1 MEPVLIVL
9 IVLVV
14 LALFALIR
22 TIQVIPQGSAAI
34 VERFG
39 RYTRTLNAGLNI
51 VVPFVDTIRNRID
64 LREQVVPFPP
74 QPVITQDNLVV
85 NIDTVI
91 YYQVTDA
98 RAATYEVASFIQAI
112 EQLTVTTLRNII
124 GSMDLESTLTSR
136 EVINA
141 GLRGVLDE
149 ATGRWGIRVN
159 RVELK
164 AIEPPTSIQ
173 DSMEKQMRAE
183 RDKRAAVLNAE
194 GARQAAI
201 LRAEGEKQ
209 AAVLSAEGEAQAA
222 VLRAD
227 GEAAAIRTV
236 FEAIHEGDADQKLL
250 AYQYLQT
257 LPELAK
263 GDANKLWIIP
273 SEVGDALKGL
283 GGAFG
288 GLTGAGAPGGG
299 SPATV
304 AGPPDLTKPAADATV
319 PRPVGSANGPRP
331 LDTDDSGAT
340 RPRTNPTREYPQID
354 PE

>member
-1 MEPVLIVL
+1 MQTVI
-9 IVLVV
+9 IVLVLV
-14 LALFALIR
+14 AVFVFVMLLR
-22 TIQVIPQGSAAI
+22 TIQVIPQAQAAI

-51 VVPFVDTIRNRID
+51 VVPFIDTIRNRLD
-64 LREQVVPFPP
+64 LREQVQPFPP

-91 YYQVTDA
+91 YFQVTDP
-98 RAATYEVASFIQAI
+98 RAATYEVQSYLQAI
-112 EQLTVTTLRNII
+112 EQLTITTLRNII

-136 EVINA
+136 ETINA

-149 ATGRWGIRVN
+149 ATGKWGIRVN

-173 DSMEKQMRAE
+173 DSMEKQMRAD
-183 RDKRAAVLNAE
+183 RDKRAA
-194 GARQAAI
+194 I
-201 LRAEGEKQ
+201 LQAEGERQSAILKAEGQKQ
-209 AAVLSAEGEAQAA
+209 ADVLKAEGEAQAA

-236 FEAIHEGDADQKLL
+236 FEAIHSGDADQKVL
-250 AYQYLQT
+250 AYKYLET
-257 LPELAK
+257 LPQMAQ

-273 SEVGDALKGL
+273 SEVSDALKGV
-283 GGAFG
+283 GGAFQSM
-288 GLTGAGAPGGG
+288 APRIPGAPTPADTAVKAANG
-299 SPATV
+299 SPGAERRTE
-304 AGPPDLTKPAADATV
+304 
-319 PRPVGSANGPRP
+319 RPE
-331 LDTDDSGAT
+331 L
-340 RPRTNPTREYPQID
+340 D

>member
-1 MEPVLIVL
+1 VETVI
-9 IVLVV
+9 IVLVLVAVFVFVV
-14 LALFALIR
+14 LLR
-22 TIQVIPQGSAAI
+22 TIQVIPQAQAAI

-51 VVPFVDTIRNRID
+51 VVPFIDTVRNRLD
-64 LREQVVPFPP
+64 LREQVQPFPP

-91 YYQVTDA
+91 YFQVTDP
-98 RAATYEVASFIQAI
+98 RAATYEVQSYLQAI
-112 EQLTVTTLRNII
+112 EQLTITTLRNII

-136 EVINA
+136 ETINA

-149 ATGRWGIRVN
+149 ATGKWGIRVN

-173 DSMEKQMRAE
+173 DSMEKQMRAD
-183 RDKRAAVLNAE
+183 RDKRAA
-194 GARQAAI
+194 I
-201 LRAEGEKQ
+201 LQAEGERQSAILKAEGQKQ
-209 AAVLSAEGEAQAA
+209 AEVLKAEGEAQAA

-236 FEAIHEGDADQKLL
+236 FEAIHSGDADQKLL
-250 AYQYLQT
+250 AYKYLET
-257 LPELAK
+257 LPQIAQ

-273 SEVGDALKGL
+273 SEVGDALKGV
-283 GGAFG
+283 GGAFAGMNPKG
-288 GLTGAGAPGGG
+288 GTPADGAV
-299 SPATV
+299 T
-304 AGPPDLTKPAADATV
+304 AAN
-319 PRPVGSANGPRP
+319 GSAPLEKRTERP
-331 LDTDDSGAT
+331 EL
-340 RPRTNPTREYPQID
+340 D

>member
-14 LALFALIR
+14 VAFIALIK
-22 TIQVIPQGSAAI
+22 TIQVIPQASAAI

-39 RYTRTLNAGLNI
+39 RYTRTLSAGLNI
-51 VVPFVDTIRNRID
+51 VVPFIDTIRNRID

-74 QPVITQDNLVV
+74 QPVITSDNLVV

-91 YYQVTDA
+91 YYQVTDP
-98 RAATYEVASFIQAI
+98 RAATYEVASYIQAI

-173 DSMEKQMRAE
+173 DSMEKQMRAD
-183 RDKRAAVLNAE
+183 RDKRAAILTAE
-194 GARQAAI
+194 GARQAQI

-209 AAVLSAEGEAQAA
+209 AAVLQAEGEAQAA
-222 VLRAD
+222 VLKAD

-283 GGAFG
+283 GGAFQ
-288 GLTGAGAPGGG
+288 GATGGG
-299 SPATV
+299 NGAAPV
-304 AGPPDLTKPAADATV
+304 APPVPPAAARVPVDPTSA
-319 PRPVGSANGPRP
+319 PRPV
-331 LDTDDSGAT
+331 DTDKT
-340 RPRTNPTREYPQID
+340 LRPRVEPTREYPKID
-354 PE
+354 E

>member
-1 MEPVLIVL
+1 MTFVVPVAFVILMIFLLVGVIKIV
-9 IVLVV
+9 
-14 LALFALIR
+14 
-22 TIQVIPQGSAAI
+22 PQGREFT

-51 VVPFVDTIRNRID
+51 VVPFIDNVRNRID

-91 YYQVTDA
+91 YYQVTNA
-98 RAATYEVASFIQAI
+98 RDATYEVASYIQAI

-136 EVINA
+136 ETINA

-149 ATGRWGIRVN
+149 ATGKWGIRVN

-173 DSMEKQMRAE
+173 DSMEKQMRAD
-183 RDKRAAVLNAE
+183 RDKRAAILTAE
-194 GARQAAI
+194 GARQAQI
-201 LRAEGEKQ
+201 LTAEGQKQ
-209 AAVLSAEGEAQAA
+209 AEVLRAEGEAQAA

-257 LPELAK
+257 LPQIAQ

-273 SEVGDALKGL
+273 SEIGDALKGI
-283 GGAFG
+283 GGAFS
-288 GLTGAGAPGGG
+288 GLAPKD
-299 SPATV
+299 T
-304 AGPPDLTKPAADATV
+304 PPPAA
-319 PRPVGSANGPRP
+319 PQANGTAGVPVDKR
-331 LDTDDSGAT
+331 
-340 RPRTNPTREYPQID
+340 REYPSLD

>member
-1 MEPVLIVL
+1 METVI
-9 IVLVV
+9 IVLVIVAVFVFVV
-14 LALFALIR
+14 LLR
-22 TIQVIPQGSAAI
+22 TIQVIPQAQAAI

-51 VVPFVDTIRNRID
+51 VVPFIDTVRNRLD
-64 LREQVVPFPP
+64 LREQVQPFPP

-91 YYQVTDA
+91 YFQVTDP
-98 RAATYEVASFIQAI
+98 RAATYEVQSYLQAI
-112 EQLTVTTLRNII
+112 EQLTITTLRNII

-136 EVINA
+136 ETINA

-149 ATGRWGIRVN
+149 ATGKWGIRVN

-173 DSMEKQMRAE
+173 DSMEKQMRAD
-183 RDKRAAVLNAE
+183 RDKRAA
-194 GARQAAI
+194 I
-201 LRAEGEKQ
+201 LQAEGERQSAILKAEGKKQ
-209 AAVLSAEGEAQAA
+209 ADVLQAEGEAQAA

-236 FEAIHEGDADQKLL
+236 FDAIHSGDADQKLL
-250 AYQYLQT
+250 AYKYLET
-257 LPELAK
+257 LPQIAQ

-273 SEVGDALKGL
+273 SEVGEALKGV
-283 GGAFG
+283 GGAFAGMSPKSGIPGMG
-288 GLTGAGAPGGG
+288 GPADGAA
-299 SPATV
+299 V
-304 AGPPDLTKPAADATV
+304 AA
-319 PRPVGSANGPRP
+319 ANGGPNLDKRTERP
-331 LDTDDSGAT
+331 EL
-340 RPRTNPTREYPQID
+340 D

>member
-1 MEPVLIVL
+1 METVI
-9 IVLVV
+9 IVLVIVAVFVFVV
-14 LALFALIR
+14 LLR
-22 TIQVIPQGSAAI
+22 TIQVIPQAQAAI

-51 VVPFVDTIRNRID
+51 VVPFIDTVRNRLD
-64 LREQVVPFPP
+64 LREQVQPFPP

-91 YYQVTDA
+91 YFQVTDP
-98 RAATYEVASFIQAI
+98 RAATYEVQSYLQAI
-112 EQLTVTTLRNII
+112 EQLTITTLRNII

-136 EVINA
+136 ETINA

-149 ATGRWGIRVN
+149 ATGKWGIRVN

-173 DSMEKQMRAE
+173 DSMEKQMRAD
-183 RDKRAAVLNAE
+183 RDKRAA
-194 GARQAAI
+194 I
-201 LRAEGEKQ
+201 LQAEGERQSAILKAEGKKQ
-209 AAVLSAEGEAQAA
+209 ADVLQAEGEAQAA

-236 FEAIHEGDADQKLL
+236 FDAIHSGDADQKLL
-250 AYQYLQT
+250 AYKYLET
-257 LPELAK
+257 LPQIAQ

-273 SEVGDALKGL
+273 SEVGDALKGV
-283 GGAFG
+283 GGAFAGMAPKGVPGMG
-288 GLTGAGAPGGG
+288 GPADGAAVT
-299 SPATV
+299 A
-304 AGPPDLTKPAADATV
+304 
-319 PRPVGSANGPRP
+319 ANGSTPNLDKRTERP
-331 LDTDDSGAT
+331 EL
-340 RPRTNPTREYPQID
+340 D

>member
-1 MEPVLIVL
+1 MQTVI
-9 IVLVV
+9 IVLVLV
-14 LALFALIR
+14 AVFVFVMLLR
-22 TIQVIPQGSAAI
+22 TIQVIPQAQAAI

-51 VVPFVDTIRNRID
+51 VVPFIDTIRNRLD
-64 LREQVVPFPP
+64 LREQVQPFPP

-91 YYQVTDA
+91 YFQVTDP
-98 RAATYEVASFIQAI
+98 RAATYEVQSYLQAI
-112 EQLTVTTLRNII
+112 EQLTITTLRNII

-136 EVINA
+136 ETINA

-149 ATGRWGIRVN
+149 ATGKWGIRVN

-173 DSMEKQMRAE
+173 DSMEKQMRAD
-183 RDKRAAVLNAE
+183 RDKRAA
-194 GARQAAI
+194 I
-201 LRAEGEKQ
+201 LQAEGERQSAILKAEGQKQ
-209 AAVLSAEGEAQAA
+209 ADVLKAEGEAQAA

-236 FEAIHEGDADQKLL
+236 FEAIHSGDADQKVL
-250 AYQYLQT
+250 AYKYLET
-257 LPELAK
+257 LPQMAQ

-273 SEVGDALKGL
+273 SEVSDAIKGV
-283 GGAFG
+283 GGAFQ
-288 GLTGAGAPGGG
+288 GLAPKI
-299 SPATV
+299 P
-304 AGPPDLTKPAADATV
+304 GPADAAVTA
-319 PRPVGSANGPRP
+319 ANGTTGVERRTERP
-331 LDTDDSGAT
+331 EL
-340 RPRTNPTREYPQID
+340 D